1 MSAKTFLPLRILLW
15 LVLPWNAGGQVVSAA
30 LEGVVRDP
38 SGAAV
43 AGANV
48 VVRNAAT
55 NAEAHLTT
63 GQDGF
68 FLVPALPPGPYSVTV
83 AAGGFKTL
91 VSNTIVLVVDQ
102 KAQVQFV
109 LEIGAVTQTVSV
121 TAEAALLKRTTSDV
135 GQVIDS
141 REITELPLN
150 ARNSYAL
157 AFLGPGIHGDVTTA
171 FNGFN
176 MSVNGGRPG
185 STEILLDGIP
195 SSPRAAVGI
204 NVFAVFPPVD
214 ATEEFKV
221 QASNYSAQFGGAG
234 SGIIN
239 MIYKSGTNHLHGDV
253 YEFLRNSALDANSF
267 FNNMRGIHL
276 ANFQRSQFGFTLGG
290 PVVIPRIYNGH
301 DKTFFFG
308 DFEGLRQG
316 AASNTVA
323 TVPTADMRRG
333 NFSGLVTTVN
343 NQTVPVT
350 IYDPDTTMSQGSGY
364 VRSAFPQNIIRSDR
378 IDRVAAQ
385 ILSYW
390 PLPNLP
396 GVVNNFAAAGK
407 TVTNINNYDVKI
419 DENANDQNRFFARF
433 SRHNLTTLPPNYFPA
448 AIQVAQGGSVN
459 HEIGTDIAADY
470 THIFSSTFL
479 TEARYGFARMYIQF
493 RPRSFGFDPTQL
505 GLPSYIVQNAQ
516 ILAFPG
522 IHPANY
528 LALGNGGADYRNN
541 AFENH
546 AVSVNNTWIKHAHT
560 LNFGFQLVVDQ
571 VNNFEANQAVGDYTF
586 GRGLTQGPDPQ
597 KASQTAGDG
606 FATFLLGI
614 GSGSMTLHSKD
625 VATTS
630 RAYAVYLEDDWRLKP
645 KLTLNLGLR
654 YELQIPR
661 TERYNRM
668 NYFDPLAPSPLA
680 APSGLPDLKGG
691 LVFVGTEGVGRLQ
704 FPIRWTNFAPRF
716 GFAYQVRKTMVI
728 RGGYGLFY
736 YPAQALGASGTVG
749 GFGYSSQTPF
759 VGSLNGLTPPFTFL
773 SDPFPKGLVYPPG
786 NTQGLATLVGTSIQ
800 APLRNAYVP
809 YSENWTFGIQKQ
821 LPGSV
826 LLDVAYVGSHGVR
839 LTEGAEANFNLN
851 QLTPA
856 TLALGNAL
864 TQNVTNRFYG
874 LIPTGPLSSAMVPLS
889 FLERPYPQFIDVD
902 AQYPT
907 GASSIYH
914 SFQLKAERRVA
925 SGLTFLG
932 SFTGEKLID
941 SYSIIQNEGRGVGI
955 QNIYDLR
962 AERSVST
969 NDISRLFSF
978 AAVYELPVGRGHPFG
993 SSWTGLRGALLGGW
1007 QLNGILTLQTG
1018 FPLALTTQNTS
1029 NSGSNVLRP
1038 NTNGQNAKLSGSTKS
1053 RLNEYFNTSVFSQPF
1068 PFTFGNTGRT
1078 LPNVRAPGVRNLDT
1092 SLFKNFRFAERFT
1105 VQFRAESFNAL
1116 NQVQFG
1122 EPGQN
1127 FNDAAN
1133 FGKIRTQTNSPR
1145 QLQFALKMLF

>member
-1 MSAKTFLPLRILLW
+1 MGIFLWFVFPCSAT
-15 LVLPWNAGGQVVSAA
+15 AQVVTAA
-30 LEGVVRDP
+30 LEGVVHDP

-43 AGANV
+43 AGAKV
-48 VVRNAAT
+48 VVGNTAT

-68 FLVPALPPGPYSVTV
+68 FLAPALPPGPYTVTV
-83 AAGGFKTL
+83 TADGFKTL

-102 KAQVQFV
+102 RAQVQFV

-121 TAEAALLKRTTSDV
+121 TAEAPLLKRTTSDV
-135 GQVIDS
+135 GQVIES

-221 QASNYSAQFGGAG
+221 QTSNYSAQFGGAG

-239 MIYKSGTNHLHGDV
+239 MIYKSGTNHLHGSV
-253 YEFLRNSALDANSF
+253 YEFLRNSVLDANSF

-290 PVVIPRIYNGH
+290 PVVIPGIYNGH

-323 TVPTADMRRG
+323 TVPTAAMRTG
-333 NFSGLVTTVN
+333 DFSELVTTVN

-350 IYDPDTTMSQGSGY
+350 IYDPKTTVPQGSGF
-364 VRSAFPQNIIRSDR
+364 VRSAFLQNIIPDNR
-378 IDRVAAQ
+378 IDPVARK
-385 ILSYW
+385 ILGYW

-407 TVTNINNYDVKI
+407 TLTNIDNYDVKI
-419 DENANDQNRFFARF
+419 DENANAQNRFFARF
-433 SRHNLTTLPPNYFPA
+433 SRHQLTGLPANFFPS
-448 AIQVAQGGSVN
+448 AIRVAQGGSIN
-459 HEIGTDIAADY
+459 HETGTDIAADY
-470 THIFSSTFL
+470 THLFSSSFL

-505 GLPSYIVQNAQ
+505 GMPSYIAQNAQ

-522 IHPANY
+522 IHPTNY
-528 LALGNGGADYRNN
+528 LALGNGGPDFRNN

-546 AVSVNNTWIKHAHT
+546 AVSVNNTWVRHAHT
-560 LNFGFQLVVDQ
+560 WNFGFQLVVDQ
-571 VNNFEANQAVGDYTF
+571 VNDFEATQAVGDYTF
-586 GRGLTQGPDPQ
+586 DRGLTQGPDPQ
-597 KASQTAGDG
+597 KASQMAGDG
-606 FATFLLGI
+606 FATFLLGS
-614 GSGSMTLHSKD
+614 GTGSMTLHSKD

-630 RAYAVYLEDDWRLKP
+630 RSYAAYLEDDWRVKP

-654 YELQIPR
+654 YELQVPR

-680 APSGLPDLKGG
+680 GPSGLPDLKGG
-691 LVFVGTEGVGRLQ
+691 LVFVGTDDIGRRQ
-704 FPIRWTNFAPRF
+704 FPTRWTNFAPRV
-716 GFAYQVRKTMVI
+716 GFAYQATTTMVI

-759 VGSLNGLTPPFTFL
+759 VGSLDGFTPTNFL
-773 SDPFPKGLVYPPG
+773 SDPFPQGLVYPPG
-786 NTQGLATLVGTSIQ
+786 NTQGFATLVGTSIQ

-809 YSENWTFGIQKQ
+809 YSENWTFDIQKQ
-821 LPGSV
+821 LPGSI
-826 LLDVAYVGSHGVR
+826 LLDVAYVGSHGLR
-839 LTEGAEANFNLN
+839 LTKGAEGNFNLN

-864 TQNVTNRFYG
+864 TQNVTNPFHG
-874 LIPTGPLSSAMVPLS
+874 LIPTGPLSSAMVPLR
-889 FLERPYPQFIDVD
+889 FLKRPYPQFIDVA

-914 SFQLKAERRVA
+914 SFQLKAVVR
-925 SGLTFLG
+925 
-932 SFTGEKLID
+932 
-941 SYSIIQNEGRGVGI
+941 RGVGVW
-955 QNIYDLR
+955 L
-962 AERSVST
+962 
-969 NDISRLFSF
+969 
-978 AAVYELPVGRGHPFG
+978 
-993 SSWTGLRGALLGGW
+993 
-1007 QLNGILTLQTG
+1007 
-1018 FPLALTTQNTS
+1018 
-1029 NSGSNVLRP
+1029 
-1038 NTNGQNAKLSGSTKS
+1038 
-1053 RLNEYFNTSVFSQPF
+1053 
-1068 PFTFGNTGRT
+1068 
-1078 LPNVRAPGVRNLDT
+1078 
-1092 SLFKNFRFAERFT
+1092 
-1105 VQFRAESFNAL
+1105 
-1116 NQVQFG
+1116 
-1122 EPGQN
+1122 
-1127 FNDAAN
+1127 
-1133 FGKIRTQTNSPR
+1133 
-1145 QLQFALKMLF
+1145 